1 MNQLNNILSQLPALN
16 DPNSGRIVLTI
27 VTILGLWIIRIITM
41 RVIARRVSDQHLV
54 YKWRKRTNYIAF
66 FIGFLIISSTWFEG
80 FKSLTTYLGL
90 LSAGLAIALRDPL
103 TNLAGWLFILWRHPF
118 DIGDRIEIDKNK
130 GDVIDIRIFAFTLN
144 EIGNWVNSDQST
156 GRVIHIPNQKV
167 FNYSLAN
174 YSSEFRF
181 IWNEIPVLVT
191 FESNWKKAKE
201 LLLEIINEY
210 SKDTTQQAAEE
221 VKKAARSY
229 LIYYNYL
236 TPTVY
241 TNVMDSG
248 IALTIRYITDP
259 RKRRGSQQEIW
270 EQILI
275 LFSEHDDIDLA
286 YPTMRIFRNP
296 EEGKPGT
303 S

>member
-1 MNQLNNILSQLPALN
+1 MDQIKNIFSRFPALN
-16 DPNSGRIVLTI
+16 DPTGGRIILSI
-27 VTILGLWIIRIITM
+27 VTILGLWIVRIIVM
-41 RVIARRVSDQHLV
+41 RLISKRVTDQHLV

-103 TNLAGWLFILWRHPF
+103 ANLAGWLFILWRHPF

-201 LLLEIINEY
+201 ILLEIINEY
-210 SKDTTQQAAEE
+210 SKDTTQKAAEE
-221 VKKAARSY
+221 VKRAARFY

-248 IALTIRYITDP
+248 VELTIRYITDP
-259 RKRRGSQQEIW
+259 RKRRGSQQDIW
-270 EQILI
+270 EEILTR
-275 LFSEHDDIDLA
+275 FSEHNDIDLA
-286 YPTMRIFRNP
+286 YPTTRIFRNP

>member
-1 MNQLNNILSQLPALN
+1 MDQIKSIFSQLPALN
-16 DPNSGRIVLTI
+16 EPNVSRIILTI
-27 VTILGLWIIRIITM
+27 VTIVGLWILRVIIVRIISK
-41 RVIARRVSDQHLV
+41 RIEDQHMV
-54 YKWRKRTNYIAF
+54 YKWRKRTTYITF

-80 FKSLTTYLGL
+80 FQSLTTYLGL

-118 DIGDRIEIDKNK
+118 DLGDRIEIDQIK

-144 EIGNWVNSDQST
+144 EIGNWVDSDQST

-167 FNYSLAN
+167 FSYSLAN

-181 IWNEIPVLVT
+181 IWNEIPVLIT

-201 LLLEIINEY
+201 ILLEIINEY
-210 SKDTTQQAAEE
+210 SKDTTSKAAEE
-221 VKKAARSY
+221 VRKAARSY

-241 TNVMDSG
+241 TNVKDSG
-248 IALTIRYITDP
+248 VELTVRYITDP
-259 RKRRGSQQEIW
+259 RQRRGSTQDLW
-270 EQILI
+270 EQILAR
-275 LFSEHDDIDLA
+275 FAECDDIDLA
-286 YPTMRIFRNP
+286 YTTMRIFRNP
-296 EEGKPGT
+296 EEGKPG
-303 S
+303 SS